1 MTEKKTF
8 EQVQKEVDEKV
19 AELHKINEE
28 QKNWYFRW
36 FEDSLKKINRKY
48 ARRVWNWKERRWESQ
63 YRSIEPDDY
72 HNFDLHKNDKF

>member
-28 QKNWYFRW
+28 QKN
-36 FEDSLKKINRKY
+36 
-48 ARRVWNWKERRWESQ
+48 
-63 YRSIEPDDY
+63 
-72 HNFDLHKNDKF
+72 